1 MGGTKGTDGKTTLL
15 MYIYKH
21 CKDQNVGVNVVK
33 ELESVRAA
41 VRIDIE
47 YLDKKIKE
55 VDGELSKLPNRI
67 KEFENHT
74 KKNKEDVYV
83 KVMREWM
90 KSANVLMEDVK
101 KSFAEMNTRAIEL
114 AKMYAYK
121 LEDGEVSPFLKIFD
135 GFVKDWNNSKI
146 KYTKMEEKKKKDELK
161 AKKKAEAQKKLED
174 RLKKRT
180 VTK

>member
-67 KEFENHT
+67 KEFESRT
-74 KKNKEDVYV
+74 KKNKKDVYA
-83 KVMREWM
+83 KVMKNWM
-90 KSANVLMEDVK
+90 KDATVLMND
-101 KSFAEMNTRAIEL
+101 L
-114 AKMYAYK
+114 
-121 LEDGEVSPFLKIFD
+121 
-135 GFVKDWNNSKI
+135 
-146 KYTKMEEKKKKDELK
+146 
-161 AKKKAEAQKKLED
+161 
-174 RLKKRT
+174 
-180 VTK
+180 